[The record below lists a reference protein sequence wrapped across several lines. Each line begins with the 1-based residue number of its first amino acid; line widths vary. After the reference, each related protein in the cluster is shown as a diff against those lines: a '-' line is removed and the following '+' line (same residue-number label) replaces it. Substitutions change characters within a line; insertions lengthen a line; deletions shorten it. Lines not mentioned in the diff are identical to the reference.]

1 MSLEARIVHF
11 LIKFYLKK
19 YPPIWLL
26 NLKVMWVVRAKLM
39 LYMLR
44 EKMTFEISVVI
55 IRMHYVHLLYI
66 ILQSE

>member
-11 LIKFYLKK
+11 LIQFYLKTF
-19 YPPIWLL
+19 PPIWLL

-44 EKMTFEISVVI
+44 EKMIFEIPFVI
-55 IRMHYVHLLYI
+55 LRMHYVHLLYI
-66 ILQSE
+66 VLAE